1 MKKMQ
6 DEDYEFLHELGLI
19 PDLLEN
25 ENEGVITSE
34 KKSFEEAIAFL
45 DDMLGMEEI
54 KEKLLRLE
62 RYVKWKKSLEDGGID
77 ISHFPTPNLI
87 FIFLG
92 DPGTGKTT
100 LAGKMGDILYSLD
113 LIDRPEVL
121 FYKREDLVGENYGSE
136 EKHTKAALEKSHGGV
151 LVLDEAYQCFKSAN
165 DKRDPGY
172 HILETLMAEFDKP
185 GRCIIL
191 AGYKQE
197 MLNLMQVNR
206 GFKSRIPTEN
216 LFEFNSPNEER
227 LFDIVKQ
234 RLDKMQMRMST
245 TAARMLRESIHEQ
258 HSKKNDSFGNARQM
272 RQITDSMIMAHA
284 NRIMSHAPTEDNLVI
299 NSADMTTCLNEQKLQ
314 NEPTRSR
321 IGFA

>member
-1 MKKMQ
+1 MKEIQ
-6 DEDYEFLHELGLI
+6 DDCDEFLRELGLL
-19 PDLLEN
+19 PDSSEN
-25 ENEGVITSE
+25 ENEDKITFE
-34 KKSFEEAIAFL
+34 KKHFEDTIAFL
-45 DDMLGMEEI
+45 DDMPGMEEI
-54 KEKLLRLE
+54 KEKLRRLE